1 MKLLKVLLPLLI
13 TAPLAAS
20 ANANPEKAKYFAKEC
35 FKTVTYISRLQDGQV
50 VSGRSPAYDGRFSYW
65 DVVSLQNWVSKEWI
79 EGIAIEVNKIEP
91 WGEEVK
97 ERFACEI
104 TDAFGGGY
112 EVKPIP
118 FNQKGFWNGFTIENF
133 IKRY

>member
-1 MKLLKVLLPLLI
+1 MVATIPLV
-13 TAPLAAS
+13 AF
-20 ANANPEKAKYFAKEC
+20 ANASPEKAKYFAKEC
-35 FKTVTYISRLQDGQV
+35 FKSATYVSRLQDGQIV
-50 VSGRSPAYDGRFSYW
+50 TGRSPAYDGRFSYW

-79 EGIAIEVNKIEP
+79 EGIAVEVKKTEP

-112 EVKPIP
+112 EVKPIH
-118 FNQKGFWNGFTIENF
+118 FNQKGFWNGFTIEDF
-133 IKRY
+133 IQRY